1 MTHSAVSLSLDWQLR
16 QAGGTSSAQVVA
28 PCQQGDWGVKWALLT
43 KRGAVSVTV
52 GGLLLQRP
60 LASLSTPW
68 CARWS
73 RDKTKTNMALSTP
86 VGWFGNYTLG
96 RLPRALLTGRK
107 GGRTLVPWWVGEGS
121 GGLATSLTL
130 CVSLFVCVPLS
141 PSLSLSL
148 SLFVSRARE
157 LCVCTCMCVHVHV
170 CVCLS
175 SPSLSLYPSPPPPP
189 HFSCFIILFT
199 GCLTSR
205 QEAKSVSWTDL
216 LGQSYLLP
224 HWGRSSSNL
233 SYHQVIIYLHQANQ
247 S

>member
-141 PSLSLSL
+141 LSLSLSL
-148 SLFVSRARE
+148 SLCSARASCACAR
-157 LCVCTCMCVHVHV
+157 V
-170 CVCLS
+170 CVCICMFVCAFLPPPF
-175 SPSLSLYPSPPPPP
+175 PSIPLPPPPP
-189 HFSCFIILFT
+189 P
-199 GCLTSR
+199 TSP
-205 QEAKSVSWTDL
+205 V
-216 LGQSYLLP
+216 
-224 HWGRSSSNL
+224 L
-233 SYHQVIIYLHQANQ
+233 SYFLLVA
-247 S
+247 